1 MNIDIEKYLKDKG
14 LFKTVVEDY
23 NPYIVADLMEMYAKK
38 YHEDQLN
45 NLSQHLVS
53 HCAPEDEDT
62 TVYIDLEGYSPS
74 KTIVTISVI
83 LVGSF
88 FVLVI
93 MPEIIKL
100 FKSCG

>member
-1 MNIDIEKYLKDKG
+1 MDIDIEKYLKDKG

-53 HCAPEDEDT
+53 KRFCLCKEPDENWDSGQT
-62 TVYIDLEGYSPS
+62 CFCGKCD
-74 KTIVTISVI
+74 K
-83 LVGSF
+83 LVNA
-88 FVLVI
+88 
-93 MPEIIKL
+93 
-100 FKSCG
+100 C

>member
-45 NLSQHLVS
+45 NLSQHLVIICFVVINEEGVIES
-53 HCAPEDEDT
+53 IHLTEDNAKSE
-62 TVYIDLEGYSPS
+62 
-74 KTIVTISVI
+74 
-83 LVGSF
+83 VGSWKRCN
-88 FVLVI
+88 
-93 MPEIIKL
+93 PS
-100 FKSCG
+100 FKVRVERRETN